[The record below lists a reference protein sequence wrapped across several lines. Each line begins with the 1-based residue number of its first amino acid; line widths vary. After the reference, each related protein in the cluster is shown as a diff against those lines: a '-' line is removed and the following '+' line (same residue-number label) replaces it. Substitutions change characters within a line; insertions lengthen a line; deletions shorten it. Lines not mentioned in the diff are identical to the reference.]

1 MLILTPPRL
10 ESAAEREFFAELA
23 GWDTGSAVRGAVV
36 ASLPV
41 VEPPLQRRQSDAVL
55 FVPEGV
61 AVIRVVEVERQSGV
75 VTAGPEGPWTI
86 GDGTGPGSVLQ
97 LSGGGST
104 PLDGLMRAGM
114 HAAVTLRRAGLEP
127 GRIARLTVL
136 TGAVT
141 GLVPADGDLGEGD
154 QVAVLDPRSL
164 LLGVARASRHAGTDN
179 PRLWTTAD
187 VRAAIEA
194 LGVAGRTP
202 SVEELNGEGFPY
214 SPYVLRRPDLLTPAA
229 LNASP
234 SRVAAGPVAD
244 DGVGRVAPAGP
255 LVDPAAAA
263 RVAAAAAAAQQAA
276 EPAAPARSE
285 PATGPGPAS
294 DAPAPDAP
302 APAEAPAPETPAPG
316 ASAAAVPGPAP
327 TVPPGT
333 EAAPP
338 AADTTQE
345 AVVPVG
351 LRSSTAGDTVS
362 LLPDPAPEEGPS
374 RPDRDDTGGLGGFFG
389 DAAARPARA
398 DRGPAATVQPV
409 PEPSSGARST
419 TAYPFG
425 PGSVGNPPSGHQ
437 PAAAPRELPAELRPR
452 RSPAGS
458 GATAT
463 GGAARGRRAV
473 VLVAA
478 LALVLLAGVLGAV
491 VLTSDDDDRAPDPVG
506 ATTEAPAPVA
516 DGPRSGHTEVVDG
529 VTYTLQVS
537 LRDTSCAEH
546 AYGSVASF
554 FAENECTGLVRSLWS
569 AEADGRSAVVSV
581 AEVTMPDA
589 SLAQAL
595 RALADTDGSGNV
607 SDLLREGVGYAGAP
621 ERLRG
626 AQYASSQRGTD
637 VTIVESAW
645 AGAAGTSAALDVLAS
660 SALALPSAGE

>member
-1 MLILTPPRL
+1 MLIVTPSRL
-10 ESAAEREFFAELA
+10 ESAAERAFFAELA
-23 GWDTGSAVRGAVV
+23 SWDTGSAVRGAVM
-36 ASLPV
+36 ASLPI

-55 FVPEGV
+55 FVPEGL
-61 AVIRVVEVERQSGV
+61 AVVRVVEVERQTGV

-86 GDGTGPGSVLQ
+86 GDGEGPGSVLQ
-97 LSGGGST
+97 LGGGGST

-114 HAAVTLRRAGLEP
+114 HVAVTLRRAGLEP

-154 QVAVLDPRSL
+154 QVAVLDARSL

-194 LGVAGRTP
+194 LGVAGRSP

-234 SRVAAGPVAD
+234 SRVAAAPATGN
-244 DGVGRVAPAGP
+244 GIGRVTPAGP

-263 RVAAAAAAAQQAA
+263 RVAAAAVAAQQAGESA
-276 EPAAPARSE
+276 AQQAGESAAPARTE
-285 PATGPGPAS
+285 PAAQ
-294 DAPAPDAP
+294 AA
-302 APAEAPAPETPAPG
+302 APEPAV
-316 ASAAAVPGPAP
+316 AAEPAVAEPA
-327 TVPPGT
+327 GS
-333 EAAPP
+333 P
-338 AADTTQE
+338 AADQAPGTAQADATQE
-345 AVVPVG
+345 AVVPVE
-351 LRSSTAGDTVS
+351 LRSSSAGDTVS
-362 LLPDPAPEEGPS
+362 LLADPAPEGKTAQ
-374 RPDRDDTGGLGGFFG
+374 PDRDDTGGLDGLFGG
-389 DAAARPARA
+389 AAPSPGGS
-398 DRGPAATVQPV
+398 GPATAAQPAY
-409 PEPSSGARST
+409 EPSTGSRST

-425 PGSVGNPPSGHQ
+425 PGSVGSPPSGS
-437 PAAAPRELPAELRPR
+437 PRVAGPRELPPGLRPR
-452 RSPAGS
+452 RSAPGS
-458 GATAT
+458 GATAAA
-463 GGAARGRRAV
+463 GAPRSRRAV
-473 VLVAA
+473 LAVAA
-478 LALVLLAGVLGAV
+478 LALVLLAGVLGVV
-491 VLTSDDDDRAPDPVG
+491 VLTSRGDERTADPVG
-506 ATTEAPAPVA
+506 ATTEAPAPGGV
-516 DGPRSGHTEVVDG
+516 DGAQPGHTELIDG

-537 LRDTSCAEH
+537 RRDTSCADH

-581 AEVTMPDA
+581 AEVTMPEA

-607 SDLLREGVGYAGAP
+607 SDLLREGIGYPGAP
-621 ERLRG
+621 PRLQG
-626 AQYASSQRGTD
+626 AQYASSQRGIG

-645 AGAAGTSAALDVLAS
+645 AGEAGPSAALDVLTS
-660 SALALPSAGE
+660 SALALPGTGE